1 MNSSLMNVR
10 RGEAHRATLAALAW
24 AAILV
29 APALGHA
36 QAAGAGDGGVSAFY
50 AWKDAVPATPG
61 KLLRG
66 EPQEEKLA
74 LARASRSVRI
84 LYSST
89 NGLDGHS
96 PIAVSGALYLPRG
109 APPEGGW
116 PLMAWAHGT
125 VGIAD
130 VCAPSWAGRSERD
143 ITYLNHWLDQGYA
156 VVASDYQGLG
166 TGGGHP
172 YLIARPEAY
181 SVLDSVRAVEGGDFG
196 LSKKVVIIGQSQGG
210 GAAFAATVFAQS
222 YAPELDIRGTVATG
236 TPNLSPAGFAAN
248 AKANAEAADN
258 VSPTFAYVLLI
269 LYTIAQTDPSFAIAD
284 YVNDKAAAT
293 TQLAKTACLG
303 AIEKQVIA
311 EGLTFKNSFKKDPTK
326 PLIATAALMAYPTL
340 KDGDPNLHG
349 HRRQGPRCA
358 ASRSGAPGQGRLRGG
373 NAHRMALLSGL
384 RPFRDR
390 ERFASG
396 FDAFRE
402 PGLCRRDDRR
412 QLRGDA
418 RRAEI
423 AAMSR

>member
-1 MNSSLMNVR
+1 MNSSLTNIR
-10 RGEAHRATLAALAW
+10 RGAARQATLATLAC
-24 AAILV
+24 AVILL
-29 APALGHA
+29 APTLGHV

-50 AWKDAVPATPG
+50 VWKDAVTAAPG
-61 KLLRG
+61 KLLRS
-66 EPQEEKLA
+66 EPQEERLA
-74 LARASRSVRI
+74 LAGASRSVRI

-89 NGLDGHS
+89 DGPDGHS
-96 PIAVSGALYLPRG
+96 PIAVSGALYLPKG

-116 PLMAWAHGT
+116 PLMGWAHGT

-143 ITYLNHWLDQGYA
+143 ITYLNHRLDQGYA

-172 YLIARPEAY
+172 CLIARPEAY

-210 GAAFAATVFAQS
+210 GAAFAATVFAQN

-248 AKANAEAADN
+248 AKANAEAADK

-284 YVNDKAAAT
+284 YDDKAAAT

-340 KDGDPNLHG
+340 KTAIPIFMATGGKDLDVPPPGQERLAKDACTAGTRIEWRFYPDFDHSATVNGSLPDSTPFVKRAFAG
-349 HRRQGPRCA
+349 ETIEGNCA
-358 ASRSGAPGQGRLRGG
+358 ATLAG
-373 NAHRMALLSGL
+373 
-384 RPFRDR
+384 
-390 ERFASG
+390 EK
-396 FDAFRE
+396 
-402 PGLCRRDDRR
+402 
-412 QLRGDA
+412 
-418 RRAEI
+418 
-423 AAMSR
+423 

>member
-1 MNSSLMNVR
+1 MNSSPTNIR
-10 RGEAHRATLAALAW
+10 RGAARRTTLATLALAGV
-24 AAILV
+24 LV
-29 APALGHA
+29 APALGHP
-36 QAAGAGDGGVSAFY
+36 QAAGAGDGGISAFY

-61 KLLRG
+61 KLLRS

-74 LARASRSVRI
+74 LVGASRSVRI
-84 LYSST
+84 LYSSID
-89 NGLDGHS
+89 GLDGHS
-96 PIAVSGALYLPRG
+96 PIAVSGALYLPKG

-125 VGIAD
+125 VGIGCRA
-130 VCAPSWAGRSERD
+130 SGRSERD

-166 TGGGHP
+166 TPGGHP
-172 YLIARPEAY
+172 YLTTRPEAY

-222 YAPELDIRGTVATG
+222 YAPELDISGTVATG

-248 AKANAEAADN
+248 AKANAEAADK

-284 YVNDKAAAT
+284 YVDDKAAVT
-293 TQLAKTACLG
+293 TKLAETACLG
-303 AIEKQVIA
+303 AIEKQVVA

-340 KDGDPNLHG
+340 KTTIPIFMGTGGKDLDVP
-349 HRRQGPRCA
+349 P
-358 ASRSGAPGQGRLRGG
+358 PGQERLVK
-373 NAHRMALLSGL
+373 
-384 RPFRDR
+384 
-390 ERFASG
+390 
-396 FDAFRE
+396 DACTAGTRIE
-402 PGLCRRDDRR
+402 
-412 QLRGDA
+412 
-418 RRAEI
+418 
-423 AAMSR
+423 